1 MANPNIINLT
11 EYFPGLSYVTPTVAN
26 TSSVLISNA
35 ANSGTAVKINSV
47 IATNKS
53 IDNVEVIVA
62 INTNSAG
69 TGTSYNLAYKIVVPF
84 GASLQV
90 LEKGSGIY
98 LTENISLIVSSA
110 VASAI
115 DFVGSYEVFK

>member
-11 EYFPGLSYVTPTVAN
+11 EYFPGLSYVTPTVSN
-26 TSSVLISNA
+26 TSSVLVSNA

-53 IDNVEVIVA
+53 IENTEIIVA
-62 INTNSAG
+62 INTNAAG
-69 TGTSYNLAYKIVVPF
+69 TGTSYTLAYKIVVPF

-98 LTENISLIVSSA
+98 LTENTSLIVSSIA
-110 VASAI
+110 ANSI
-115 DFVGSYEVFK
+115 DFVASYETFK